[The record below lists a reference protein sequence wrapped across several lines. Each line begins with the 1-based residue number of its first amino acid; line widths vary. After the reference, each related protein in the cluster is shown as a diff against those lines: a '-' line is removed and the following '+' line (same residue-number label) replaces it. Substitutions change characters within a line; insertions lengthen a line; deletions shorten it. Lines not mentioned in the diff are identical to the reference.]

1 MTNFEKQLID
11 EKFPDEADRQ
21 RAYARLA
28 DHEPLGYILGEWYFY
43 DQVYRLNE
51 ACLIPRPDTEHLV
64 EAAIKRIPAGGRFLD
79 LCTGS
84 GCVAI
89 SILCHRPDLRAA
101 ALDISPRALEAAREN
116 AHLNG
121 VADRISFI
129 CADMLADGWQKHAGT
144 FAGVTA
150 NPPYIRPEV
159 IAGLSEE
166 VRREPYAALYGG
178 EDGLDFYRR
187 IGELQ
192 PALLPE
198 GGPLMMEIGYDQAE
212 DVCALFGVGREA
224 VIRDYGGND
233 RVIVVN

>member
-11 EKFPDEADRQ
+11 EKFPAEADRQ
-21 RAYARLA
+21 AAYARLEQ
-28 DHEPLGYILGEWYFY
+28 HEPLAYILGEWYFY

-64 EAAIKRIPAGGRFLD
+64 EAAIKRIPRGGRLLD

-89 SILCHRPDLRAA
+89 SILCHRPDLTAV

-116 AHLNG
+116 AALNG
-121 VADRISFI
+121 VAHRITFL
-129 CADMLADGWQKHAGT
+129 CADMLADGWQNQLGR
-144 FAGVTA
+144 FDGITA

-159 IAGLSEE
+159 IATLSEE
-166 VRREPYAALYGG
+166 VQHEPYAALFGG

-192 PALLPE
+192 SVLLKP
-198 GGPLMMEIGYDQAE
+198 GGTLIMEIGYDQAE
-212 DVCALFGVGREA
+212 DVCRIFAVGRES

-233 RVIVVN
+233 RVIVI